1 MQTRTRNRSNYDL
14 PTAVTFLCAGLALGW
29 MLALLFSPSA
39 RSSAPRPASM
49 ARPVSVADEL
59 FFG

>member
-1 MQTRTRNRSNYDL
+1 MLTKTRNRPEYDL

-29 MLALLFSPSA
+29 ILARLFSPRA
-39 RSSAPRPASM
+39 QDSAPRPASM
-49 ARPVSVADEL
+49 AHPLSVADEV